1 MYMSKP
7 SRPAV
12 DNDVTFPPTQTLSVT
27 KHTRREQI
35 DNDVS
40 IPHHPK
46 QKCNKKN
53 CFVTSCLG
61 ASLGTNI
68 ANWNITIFNG

>member
-1 MYMSKP
+1 MSKP

-12 DNDVTFPPTQTLSVT
+12 DNDVTFPPPTQTLSVT

-46 QKCNKKN
+46 QKCNKKKP
-53 CFVTSCLG
+53 V
-61 ASLGTNI
+61 SLPVAWGRHWELT
-68 ANWNITIFNG
+68 